1 MEINVS
7 RLHSLILSLLVR
19 ATVSA
24 EMRALA
30 ARVWLVNPLAAMS
43 RFKMCIRDS
52 SKSKRVIDKR

>member
-30 ARVWLVNPLAAMS
+30 AKVWLVSPFSAISCFTLLLIMNYS
-43 RFKMCIRDS
+43 IFHD
-52 SKSKRVIDKR
+52 

>member
-30 ARVWLVNPLAAMS
+30 ASVWLVNPLAAMS
-43 RFKMCIRDS
+43 RFTLLLIMSYSVFHD
-52 SKSKRVIDKR
+52 

>member
-7 RLHSLILSLLVR
+7 GLHSLILSLLVR

-43 RFKMCIRDS
+43 RFTLLLIMNYSVFHD
-52 SKSKRVIDKR
+52 

>member
-43 RFKMCIRDS
+43 RFTLLLIMNYSVFHD
-52 SKSKRVIDKR
+52 

>member
-7 RLHSLILSLLVR
+7 RLPSLILSLLVR

-30 ARVWLVNPLAAMS
+30 AMVWLVSPLAAMS
-43 RFKMCIRDS
+43 RFTLLLIMNYSVFHD
-52 SKSKRVIDKR
+52 

>member
-19 ATVSA
+19 ATVLA

-30 ARVWLVNPLAAMS
+30 AMVWLVSPLAAMS
-43 RFKMCIRDS
+43 RFTLLLIMNYSVFHD
-52 SKSKRVIDKR
+52 